1 MLDSLLLP
9 NQNSL
14 FKTIIRLLQLRKLRT
29 QKFRSKMI
37 LLLQKAI
44 RQFLLKK
51 KSNKEI
57 KKEEQEENHKD
68 KKELPEESQSISE
81 RRKRELRTQGDSE
94 SLIRI

>member
-57 KKEEQEENHKD
+57 KKEEQEEIHKD

-81 RRKRELRTQGDSE
+81 RRKRELRT
-94 SLIRI
+94 